1 MKMTVV
7 AMEMAEMA
15 VVECFMLGEG
25 KGVWCYEG
33 GPGQFCTLVGDCD
46 IINIVVD
53 QCYKGRPWCT
63 ALSGTKEHGWL
74 GDCCGEV
81 RGGRG
86 YG

>member
-33 GPGQFCTLVGDCD
+33 GSGQFFAVEDAILV
-46 IINIVVD
+46 
-53 QCYKGRPWCT
+53 P
-63 ALSGTKEHGWL
+63 
-74 GDCCGEV
+74 
-81 RGGRG
+81 
-86 YG
+86 